1 MHEVIGYLELST
13 LNSEIAE
20 SYLKDA
26 ETELSIA
33 VEKLEHCLKLM
44 KQLREYEP
52 LFYNRRHLSI
62 TGDMLT
68 KENHFE
74 LPRKWRFIQ
83 SQTIFK
89 LN

>member
-1 MHEVIGYLELST
+1 MREVSGYLELSA
-13 LNSEIAE
+13 LNSEVAE

-52 LFYNRRHLSI
+52 LFYNRQYVNKRESFRVTYKAALRAVRNHL
-62 TGDMLT
+62 
-68 KENHFE
+68 
-74 LPRKWRFIQ
+74 
-83 SQTIFK
+83 QT
-89 LN
+89 

>member
-1 MHEVIGYLELST
+1 MREISGYLELSA

-26 ETELSIA
+26 ETELSDA

-52 LFYNRRHLSI
+52 LFCNRQNLPI
-62 TGDMLT
+62 IGDGLT
-68 KENHFE
+68 EEDHFE
-74 LPRKWRFIQ
+74 LTGKWH
-83 SQTIFK
+83 
-89 LN
+89 LNRYC

>member
-33 VEKLEHCLKLM
+33 VKKLEHCLKLM

-52 LFYNRRHLSI
+52 IFYNRRY
-62 TGDMLT
+62 
-68 KENHFE
+68 
-74 LPRKWRFIQ
+74 
-83 SQTIFK
+83 
-89 LN
+89 LNKRESFWVT